1 MCHPLRRKR
10 QGPNG
15 SRMLGQAHN
24 TTAMFLSQFGNV
36 SVWCSGRHWTW
47 PMVQGHAGGGGGGGV
62 QTPYPRCPQP
72 SFHHPVPSPS
82 TSLPNLD
89 CQLHSLF
96 GLDATVVTGR
106 VPPNLSFTFWFRTRV
121 PRFFSLRQLGPVP
134 PRCGI
139 ITWEGEG
146 STSALHRTMLP
157 LYPRPALC
165 DCRLRFHEEQLQA
178 VVLRQNMTGRPGVA
192 FGGPKPTMYF
202 TTFLAGLCW

>member
-10 QGPNG
+10 QGSNG

-89 CQLHSLF
+89 CQWHSLF

-106 VPPNLSFTFWFRTRV
+106 VPPNPSFTLWLRTRV
-121 PRFFSLRQLGPVP
+121 PRFFFTAAAWTCAPTLWYYYMAP
-134 PRCGI
+134 
-139 ITWEGEG
+139 
-146 STSALHRTMLP
+146 
-157 LYPRPALC
+157 
-165 DCRLRFHEEQLQA
+165 
-178 VVLRQNMTGRPGVA
+178 GR
-192 FGGPKPTMYF
+192 
-202 TTFLAGLCW
+202 